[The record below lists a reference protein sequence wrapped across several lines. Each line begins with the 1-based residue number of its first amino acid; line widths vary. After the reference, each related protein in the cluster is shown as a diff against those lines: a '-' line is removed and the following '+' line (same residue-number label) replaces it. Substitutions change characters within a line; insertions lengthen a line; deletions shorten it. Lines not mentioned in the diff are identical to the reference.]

1 MKLKAI
7 VLTAILSGAIL
18 ASQSALSQAV
28 DKEQLQRYQ
37 TEVYNKVHT
46 FGNRNR
52 FNINN
57 VNRDKYSN
65 CYLTL
70 TIATTVLADGNI
82 KETAVKKSSNVAI
95 VDKYFQYIIT
105 QSAPFKPLVDYFG
118 PDLQELE
125 LIQDFTLDLNTNHNT
140 QSQKSCD

>member
-1 MKLKAI
+1 MKLQ
-7 VLTAILSGAIL
+7 VWVFTALLSSVSLPSQTAL
-18 ASQSALSQAV
+18 AQAV
-28 DKEQLQRYQ
+28 DEDTLQRYQ

-70 TIATTVLADGNI
+70 TIATTVSADGSI

-95 VDKYFQYIIT
+95 VDKYFQYIIS
-105 QSAPFKPLVDYFG
+105 QSAPFKPLTEYFG

-125 LIQDFTLDLNTNHNT
+125 LVQDFTLDLNINHNSR
-140 QSQKSCD
+140 SQKSCD